1 MKKRHSQ
8 NLVCAFSS
16 YQYSLQM
23 VHFMLH
29 DFCCKTGELLFLFME
44 IFIFIADFDPVM
56 APAGAAAGKG
66 ETALFRFVGGR
77 GSFCYLRIVHEKKVS
92 IVRYGNDGLRAADHV
107 GRQAHTVFTVSG
119 QGVIQVSAFGRVLPS
134 GFLCLP
140 LKE

>member
-8 NLVCAFSS
+8 NLACAFSS

-23 VHFMLH
+23 VHFVLH
-29 DFCCKTGELLFLFME
+29 DFCRKTGEPLFLLME
-44 IFIFIADFDPVM
+44 IFILIADFNPVIT
-56 APAGAAAGKG
+56 PAGAASGEG
-66 ETALFRFVGGR
+66 ETALFRVVSGR
-77 GSFCYLRIVHEKKVS
+77 GSFGYLRIVHEKKAA
-92 IVRYGNDGLRAADHV
+92 IVRYCNDGLRAADHV